1 MTKSAIS
8 KTEALILKLSKHLNG
23 THTSLT
29 DGLVDE
35 IQRAAISIERKK
47 PKNSQKNVDIKKK

>member
-1 MTKSAIS
+1 MTKSTIS

-47 PKNSQKNVDIKKK
+47 PKNSQKKC

>member
-1 MTKSAIS
+1 MTVNIT

-23 THTSLT
+23 VHTNLT

-35 IQRAAISIERKK
+35 IQRAAIAIEKKK
-47 PKNSQKNVDIKKK
+47 PKNSQKNIDIKKK

>member
-1 MTKSAIS
+1 MTVNLT

-35 IQRAAISIERKK
+35 IQRAAISIERKN

>member
-1 MTKSAIS
+1 MTKTNLT

-23 THTSLT
+23 IHTSLT

-35 IQRAAISIERKK
+35 IQRAAIAIEKKK
-47 PKNSQKNVDIKKK
+47 PKNSQKSVDIKKK